1 MKGYIL
7 NFDTY
12 SKIGTISGVDGVRY
26 TFEESQWKDNNSPVK
41 DQEVDF
47 VASENNATEIYVIKN
62 SSSENTS
69 ILLGL
74 VAIGIT
80 FFFGFIGTF
89 ISRLVISKKT
99 FGASI
104 LPPLLHMLSIVIIFI
119 PFIGWIAYFMI
130 TMYFMYKNYK
140 LAANRD

>member
-7 NFDTY
+7 NFDAH
-12 SKIGTISGVDGVRY
+12 SKMGTISGIDGIRY
-26 TFEESQWKDNNSPVK
+26 SFEESQWKDNISPVK

-47 VASENNATEIYVIKN
+47 IALENNATEIYVIKN

-74 VAIGIT
+74 VAIAIT

-89 ISRLVISKKT
+89 VSRLVISKKS
-99 FGASI
+99 FGSSI
-104 LPPLLHMLSIVIIFI
+104 VPALLHLVSVVLIFI
-119 PFIGWIAYFMI
+119 PILGWIIYFAI
-130 TMYFMYKNYK
+130 TIYFMYKNYK
-140 LAANRD
+140 LAVNRD

>member
-26 TFEESQWKDNNSPVK
+26 TFEESQWKDNISPVK

-104 LPPLLHMLSIVIIFI
+104 LPALLHMLSIVIIFI